1 MTKSQLIDNVAAE
14 NGLTK
19 VDAKKVVESVF
30 NNIQRG
36 LKNDGKASFLGF
48 GTFSNVQR
56 KARVGR
62 NPQTGK
68 PVDIAAKTVTKFK
81 AQF

>member
-19 VDAKKVVESVF
+19 VDAKKAVESVL

-36 LKNDGKASFLGF
+36 LKNDGKTSLQGF
-48 GTFSNVQR
+48 GNFSTAER

-62 NPQTGK
+62 NPQTGQ
-68 PVDIAAKTVTKFK
+68 PVEIAAKTVVKFK

>member
-19 VDAKKVVESVF
+19 VDARKVVESVL

-36 LKNDGKASFLGF
+36 LSNDGKTSLQGF
-48 GTFSNVQR
+48 GNFSKVER

-62 NPQTGK
+62 NPQTGN
-68 PVDIAAKTVTKFK
+68 PLEIPAKTVIKFK

>member
-1 MTKSQLIDNVAAE
+1 MTKSQLIENVAAE

-19 VDAKKVVESVF
+19 VAAKKAVESVF

-48 GTFSNVQR
+48 GNFTKATR

-62 NPQTGK
+62 NPQTGQ
-68 PVDIAAKTVTKFK
+68 PLEIPAKEIVKFK